1 MSSNPDPQPGITT
14 PWWQS
19 KTLTFNIGAFIAIL
33 GFVAP
38 KVVQYLQDHGFTAE
52 AIGGTVA
59 VVAALVS
66 NVYDVIKRIKS
77 PNRTPITPAVSP
89 AAVTAIRDTEPV
101 KVVSQDSQ

>member
-1 MSSNPDPQPGITT
+1 MSSNPQPGITT

-19 KTLTFNIGAFIAIL
+19 KTLTFNITAALAVL
-33 GFVAP
+33 GFIAP
-38 KVVQYLQDHGFTAE
+38 KVLRYLQDHGFTAE

-66 NVYDVIKRIKS
+66 NIYDVIKRIKS

-89 AAVTAIRDTEPV
+89 SAVQTIRDTEPV
-101 KVVSQDSQ
+101 KIPNADNQ